1 MVTWRTAYSRKMT
14 PPDPIYSN
22 QQNQSTMPPKGN
34 HITFTPEEFAE
45 LQAKRI
51 LNEHGYVHSGQVID
65 YDEAVEILRDVI
77 IKNQK

>member
-1 MVTWRTAYSRKMT
+1 
-14 PPDPIYSN
+14 
-22 QQNQSTMPPKGN
+22 MPPKEYLT
-34 HITFTPEEFAE
+34 TFTPEEFAE

-65 YDEAVEILRDVI
+65 YDEAVEILKTVI

>member
-1 MVTWRTAYSRKMT
+1 
-14 PPDPIYSN
+14 
-22 QQNQSTMPPKGN
+22 MPPKVN
-34 HITFTPEEFAE
+34 NITFTPEEFAK

-65 YDEAVEILRDVI
+65 YDEAVEILKTVI